1 MGWNG
6 WCGLAVYGR
15 GLGLDHR
22 RPRPRG
28 AAVVGPRTI
37 RDRRR
42 TSCPRDILGRSS
54 NGYVSASEGQREG
67 HQVDGVSPDPV
78 ADRFLC
84 AGEGCPFPLGGSGVG
99 SGGGTRPAPR
109 VLPPLTTYVVADMSA
124 ALRAPLQRKTRAAV
138 QRQLVRLETQVKG
151 PNCRTRTVLT
161 EGVLFYE
168 ILHAAKRLRCDLII
182 LAMHGRTG
190 LAHAI
195 MGSVAENVIRR
206 ASCPVL
212 TVRPPRFRRGL

>member
-1 MGWNG
+1 
-6 WCGLAVYGR
+6 
-15 GLGLDHR
+15 
-22 RPRPRG
+22 
-28 AAVVGPRTI
+28 
-37 RDRRR
+37 
-42 TSCPRDILGRSS
+42 
-54 NGYVSASEGQREG
+54 
-67 HQVDGVSPDPV
+67 
-78 ADRFLC
+78 
-84 AGEGCPFPLGGSGVG
+84 
-99 SGGGTRPAPR
+99 
-109 VLPPLTTYVVADMSA
+109 MSA

-161 EGVLFYE
+161 EGVPFYE